1 MAGPR
6 QQRGINQRRDPLR
19 QSNRSGGHHL
29 THPDPLEA
37 GGWWM
42 ADGGWRMVAGGSTS
56 TIQPLILC
64 ATTSHCHSTRRFPIL
79 GAFISDKS
87 LCVSCAGAS
96 ELN

>member
-37 GGWWM
+37 GGWW
-42 ADGGWRMVAGGSTS
+42 VHHIHNP
-56 TIQPLILC
+56 TIDLVLHHLPLPLHPKV
-64 ATTSHCHSTRRFPIL
+64 SHSGRVYQR
-79 GAFISDKS
+79 
-87 LCVSCAGAS
+87 
-96 ELN
+96 